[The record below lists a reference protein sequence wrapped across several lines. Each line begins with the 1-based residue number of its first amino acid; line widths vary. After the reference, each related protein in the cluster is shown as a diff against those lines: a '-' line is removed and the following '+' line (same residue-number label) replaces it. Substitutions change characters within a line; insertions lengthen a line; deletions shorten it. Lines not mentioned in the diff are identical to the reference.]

1 MNDAS
6 GPRLDNVSDRPG
18 VIYYAVSS
26 DQQQYWVTMTGLL
39 KDTSSTATLKS
50 MLNRVLLA
58 AGLSWVCSVTLG
70 LLFAAC
76 ASGRLSFSTLKLPGV
91 VPVALI
97 SSTNRGATHD
107 ANCCMGCENTG
118 TRNMYLYGPI
128 LWIVL
133 AVWLVVVVPWNP
145 AYGEYSVLI
154 LGLVGLVVLGFI
166 PAHK

>member
-1 MNDAS
+1 M
-6 GPRLDNVSDRPG
+6 R
-18 VIYYAVSS
+18 
-26 DQQQYWVTMTGLL
+26 
-39 KDTSSTATLKS
+39 

-58 AGLSWVCSVTLG
+58 AGLSWVYSVTLG

-76 ASGRLSFSTLKLPGV
+76 ANGRLSFGTLKLPGV

-97 SSTNRGATHD
+97 GSTVAALLMTPVATW
-107 ANCCMGCENTG
+107 AVRTG
-118 TRNMYLYGPI
+118 TRNLWLYGPI

-133 AVWLVVVVPWNP
+133 AGWLVVVVPWN
-145 AYGEYSVLI
+145 AGYGEYSVLI